1 MSSSF
6 TAKVLAIVAAVVVIA
21 AVASNGKDGGR
32 RRASIAVEKADG
44 TPCGTT
50 TCAVGELCCDWTTCY
65 NPSAGE
71 TCCAAAEGLGYGLN
85 SAICSSTQTCCGGG
99 TAAMVTCFDPTN
111 ETCCAEF
118 DTIATACGLGDT
130 CCKNFAPPT
139 MFHCCGGEKHT
150 TCCKSG
156 EGSSANSICC
166 AEGTTCCVDEVYELA
181 MCCNA
186 TETCGVNGCLGPH

>member
-6 TAKVLAIVAAVVVIA
+6 TVTIVAAVVVMA

-71 TCCAAAEGLGYGLN
+71 TCCAAAKDSEYPN
-85 SAICSSTQTCCGGG
+85 SAICSSTQTCCGGD
-99 TAAMVTCFDPTN
+99 TAAVVTCIDPTN
-111 ETCCAEF
+111 ETCCSDF
-118 DTIATACGLGDT
+118 DAIATACGLGDT
-130 CCKNFAPPT
+130 CCETWGPPT
-139 MFHCCGGEKHT
+139 MFNCCGGEKHT
-150 TCCKSG
+150 TCCNNG
-156 EGSSANSICC
+156 EYGASADSICC
-166 AEGTTCCVDEVYELA
+166 AEGTTCCVVEDAEYV

-186 TETCGVNGCLGPH
+186 TERCGVDACLGLF